1 MAALVSRRRLRCL
14 EVLADELAELKRR
27 RAEKRAQN
35 RALAKQEKALR
46 KRRSRLMQVGL
57 LQPVSQL

>member
-14 EVLADELAELKRR
+14 EVLADELADLKRR

-57 LQPVSQL
+57 LPPVSQL